1 MENGQKTLNDLF
13 DGKKIF
19 KGPEYQRD
27 YAWGKNNSLISLM
40 TLKIKN

>member
-19 KGPEYQRD
+19 KAPEYQRV
-27 YAWGKNNSLISLM
+27 YAWEEK
-40 TLKIKN
+40 

>member
-13 DGKKIF
+13 DGKKSL
-19 KGPEYQRD
+19 KYQNIRGLMPG
-27 YAWGKNNSLISLM
+27 GKNNSLISLM